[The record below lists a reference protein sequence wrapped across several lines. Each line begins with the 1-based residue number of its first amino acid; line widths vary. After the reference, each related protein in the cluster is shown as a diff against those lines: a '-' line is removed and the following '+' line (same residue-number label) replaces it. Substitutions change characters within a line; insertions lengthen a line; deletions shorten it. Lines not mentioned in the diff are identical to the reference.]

1 MTRNRT
7 STSPSRRGSDP
18 VRRRLAAALGAA
30 GVIACVPAAA
40 QEGLAPGL
48 ASPVLTMDQDELFE
62 RSAFGQRIRSEI
74 EAASTE
80 LAGQTDRADQ
90 QQAQEEQRLTE
101 LRPTTDPEAFRQ
113 MAAAFDARV
122 VEVRRTQDQKGRDLS
137 RRPEEARQEF
147 FRAAIPVLAEVVRER
162 GAVAILDSRA
172 VIISADLIDITDEAI
187 RRIDA
192 TLGDG
197 TGTPAD
203 APQDGGGA
211 VPTPAEEGQAAP
223 GSSPEPQTEAPTA
236 PQP

>member
-1 MTRNRT
+1 
-7 STSPSRRGSDP
+7 
-18 VRRRLAAALGAA
+18 VRRRLAAALAAA
-30 GVIACVPAAA
+30 GLMAGLPAAA
-40 QEGLAPGL
+40 QEDPAPGL
-48 ASPVLTMDQDELFE
+48 ASPVLTLDQDELFE
-62 RSAFGQRIRSEI
+62 RSAFGQRVRREI
-74 EAASTE
+74 EAASAE
-80 LAGQTDRADQ
+80 LTAENRRLEAEL
-90 QQAQEEQRLTE
+90 AQEELRLTE

-113 MAAAFDARV
+113 MASAFDARV

-147 FRAAIPVLAEVVRER
+147 FRAVIPVLADVVRER

-197 TGTPAD
+197 TATPPE

-211 VPTPAEEGQAAP
+211 PPAPADGAPAPPAEAP
-223 GSSPEPQTEAPTA
+223 ADPPPAPETP
-236 PQP
+236 